1 MINIICYIEDN
12 WTGDIHNGNPDNLI
26 SLLRNTY
33 LVRRC
38 SEVITALILI
48 IIVKTFPYSIFLYRL
63 RICFLRTSYF
73 LLSGSK
79 EDNLSFILKNW
90 GKTYQLL
97 YGEDTEEK
105 DKKCHLV
112 QCRGSGRKSLVGF
125 KDGGDLDHF
134 CTNLSSN
141 KLLLIFNKKCV
152 STSSLSTLSIN
163 SNVSSHRYITSHRS
177 YILIW
182 STLLQFPVFW
192 DS

>member
-1 MINIICYIEDN
+1 ML
-12 WTGDIHNGNPDNLI
+12 P
-26 SLLRNTY
+26 
-33 LVRRC
+33 C
-38 SEVITALILI
+38 SCRVTAD
-48 IIVKTFPYSIFLYRL
+48 L

-112 QCRGSGRKSLVGF
+112 QCRVSGRKSLVGF

-141 KLLLIFNKKCV
+141 KLLLIFNKKC
-152 STSSLSTLSIN
+152 TKDLKILN
-163 SNVSSHRYITSHRS
+163 SVPEEDCLYYKLLYGTYTERIKKRQ
-177 YILIW
+177 W
-182 STLLQFPVFW
+182 SVKG
-192 DS
+192 DSDMGCFCMRIRKKHVKYKKQLVVVKKGGNRPNLFDS

>member
-1 MINIICYIEDN
+1 MLYRGQLNRWYTQWKPWQFDKPIEE
-12 WTGDIHNGNPDNLI
+12 
-26 SLLRNTY
+26 Y

-73 LLSGSK
+73 LLFGSK
-79 EDNLSFILKNW
+79 EDNLSFILKKW

-125 KDGGDLDHF
+125 KDGEDLDHF
-134 CTNLSSN
+134 CTNLSAN

-163 SNVSSHRYITSHRS
+163 SNVSSHRYITYH
-177 YILIW
+177 I
-182 STLLQFPVFW
+182 
-192 DS
+192 